1 MTGTAP
7 PATTTVLTVD
17 DQPVVR
23 EGLNLVLGLIPW
35 IQVIGTADN
44 GTQAVELTEALRPD
58 IVMMDLR
65 MPDCD
70 GVEATRRIMTLD
82 LQTRILI
89 LTTYADDR
97 SVISALKAGASGYL
111 TKDAGIAQIEDA
123 LRRITEGQ
131 AVVDPLVQQH
141 LVTAIVG
148 SPASATLTDPIIVGR
163 TDGDPSPERA
173 GLSPREIEVLT
184 LIADGRSNAEIATTL
199 VISEATVK
207 SHVNHLLTKLGARD
221 RAHAVS
227 HAFQLGLLDTT
238 TSFRQP

>member
-1 MTGTAP
+1 MTGTPAP
-7 PATTTVLTVD
+7 STVTVLTVD

-35 IQVIGTADN
+35 VQIVATAEN
-44 GTQAVELTEALRPD
+44 GNQAVELTAELQPD
-58 IVMMDLR
+58 IVLMDLR

-70 GVEATRRIMTLD
+70 GVEATRRIMSLD
-82 LQTRILI
+82 VRTRVLI

-97 SVISALKAGASGYL
+97 SVIGALKAGASGYL

-123 LRRITEGQ
+123 LRRIIEGQ
-131 AVVDPLVQQH
+131 AVVDPVVQQH
-141 LVTAIVG
+141 LVAAIAAGPVD
-148 SPASATLTDPIIVGR
+148 PASSDPIVLGVGR
-163 TDGDPSPERA
+163 DTVADQA
-173 GLSPREIEVLT
+173 GLSPRETEVLT
-184 LIADGRSNAEIATTL
+184 LVAGGRSNAAIAALL

-207 SHVNHLLTKLGARD
+207 SHINHLLAKLGARD

-238 TSFRQP
+238 TYWRQP

>member
-1 MTGTAP
+1 MTDTAA

-35 IQVIGTADN
+35 IHVIGTADN
-44 GTQAVELTEALRPD
+44 GTHAVEMTAALRPD

-82 LQTRILI
+82 VQTRVLI

-123 LRRITEGQ
+123 LRRIAEGQ

-148 SPASATLTDPIIVGR
+148 APADAAPTEPMVVGR
-163 TDGDPSPERA
+163 TDGDPPPGRT

-184 LIADGRSNAEIATTL
+184 HIADGCSNADIATSLT
-199 VISEATVK
+199 ISEATVK

-238 TSFRQP
+238 TYWRQQ